1 MTGGDEDNSPDD
13 ARDDDELASKLARLT
28 EEQRT
33 RYQTEVQNN
42 IDRNAEASRDY
53 RLSLANMLL
62 KNFPAREESLEISEL
77 NRRQDQA
84 AYQRDHPRAEP
95 NRPGTTL
102 PPIQEPP
109 RLDRDSAP
117 SPALSQPQ
125 PANSLDNKTPN
136 APPRDYSELQRTHEQ
151 VAEQLKQSGR
161 QAANAEAPGQSAEP
175 ATAMLSKERL
185 VIMLEHFPEMRREA
199 NLPTTQ
205 SEINER
211 AALAHMQDADRTK
224 LDQAHGPQPDR
235 QQQDERNLLDHQHLA
250 EQAGVQGK
258 WIALHLKAQNSP
270 DAAQYGDDA
279 RRAFQTARLTHEQR
293 QNLRAGSD
301 RAQDAVRDAE
311 EGHHQQQASAQ
322 EAARSGGAL
331 TSGQRANPSPEV
343 RQTTERQE
351 RAAAREVGVGSKDQK
366 AQQGNANTGKS
377 PSGGRSR

>member
-13 ARDDDELASKLARLT
+13 AHDDDELASKLARLT

-42 IDRNAEASRDY
+42 IDRNAEASRNY
-53 RLSLANMLL
+53 RLRLASTLL

-95 NRPGTTL
+95 NRPGTIL

-151 VAEQLKQSGR
+151 VAGHLKQSGR
-161 QAANAEAPGQSAEP
+161 QAVSAEAPGQSVEP

-211 AALAHMQDADRTK
+211 AALAHMQDIDRTK
-224 LDQAHGPQPDR
+224 LEQTHGPQPDR

-270 DAAQYGDDA
+270 DAAQYGRDS
-279 RRAFQTARLTHEQR
+279 RSAFQTARLTHEQR
-293 QNLRAGSD
+293 QNLRAGSGRD
-301 RAQDAVRDAE
+301 QDPAHGAE
-311 EGHHQQQASAQ
+311 EGHHQQQANAQ
-322 EAARSGGAL
+322 DAARTGVL
-331 TSGQRANPSPEV
+331 TSEQRANPSAET
-343 RQTTERQE
+343 RQTMERQE
-351 RAAAREVGVGSKDQK
+351 RGAAREAGVGGKDQK